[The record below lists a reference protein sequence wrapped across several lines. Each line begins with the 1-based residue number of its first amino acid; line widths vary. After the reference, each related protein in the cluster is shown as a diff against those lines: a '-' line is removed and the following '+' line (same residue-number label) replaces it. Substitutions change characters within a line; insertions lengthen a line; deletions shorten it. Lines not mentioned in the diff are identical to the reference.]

1 MRIIKSQATRA
12 AEPEPSEADFP
23 LPIADPAIPPM
34 HRQCV
39 LKGCSYRSLFLLTAG
54 WMLALLFLITTV
66 AIGFHGFLGMNAQQT
81 LLRENAILIQ
91 ALRER
96 PAASVVAPAVVASP
110 ATVDAAAASAEAATT
125 PTTLAPTNVSKPP
138 ELPPARPKTTPPP
151 TDNTYTVPES
161 EKWWNRP

>member
-1 MRIIKSQATRA
+1 MRLIKCKATKP
-12 AEPEPSEADFP
+12 AEFEPSEADFP

-39 LKGCSYRSLFLLTAG
+39 LKGCSYRSPFLLTAG

-66 AIGFHGFLGMNAQQT
+66 AIGFHGFLGMNAQQA
-81 LLRENAILIQ
+81 LLRENTLLIQ

-96 PAASVVAPAVVASP
+96 LAAPVVAPAPVASP
-110 ATVDAAAASAEAATT
+110 ASVDAPAAAAEAATT
-125 PTTLAPTNVSKPP
+125 PTTLAPPKVSKPP
-138 ELPPARPKTTPPP
+138 ELPPARQKITSPPP
-151 TDNTYTVPES
+151 DKNYTVPEA